1 MRKLG
6 SGAMQTSEY
15 SNVLEPGAMKK
26 RLWVVGF
33 PVFLVVAITALLV
46 IPNPAGSWIL
56 DEAKRRGYLAY
67 TPDEATTLAYTR
79 CTACHQAEKILQY
92 CSRCGPPFAVV
103 THTMKKYVDMAN
115 LNTKQ
120 IEQFTDAEL
129 VAITQVWNGLVG
141 NWEGD
146 WRLKDIKRLLGD
158 DQAMIRLVETAVEDR
173 PIEMALKGKSAPG
186 SYKEIQS
193 YGATEK

>member
-1 MRKLG
+1 M
-6 SGAMQTSEY
+6 T
-15 SNVLEPGAMKK
+15 K
-26 RLWVVGF
+26 RLWVIGL
-33 PVFLVVAITALLV
+33 PLFLVVVVAGLLL

-56 DEAKRRGYLAY
+56 DEAKLRGYAAY
-67 TPDEATTLAYTR
+67 TPDEAITLAYTR
-79 CTACHQAEKILQY
+79 CTNCHQVEKILQY

-103 THTMKKYVDMAN
+103 THTMKKYVEMAN
-115 LNTKQ
+115 INTKQ

-146 WRLKDIKRLLGD
+146 WRQKDITRLLGN
-158 DQAMIRLVETAVEDR
+158 DQAMIRLVETPVEER
-173 PIEMALKGKSAPG
+173 PIEAALKDKSAPG

-193 YGATEK
+193 FGVTKK